1 MTIERIMQLTDLLEL
16 LNALEDFCRESY
28 LREDDTECMKL
39 KECAENNADNE
50 YIMLL
55 SSYLMVCEDG
65 DEVIQALYEFVGN
78 CKGFAEADKEMTQQV
93 TKAEFEA
100 VLEEC
105 EEKCC
110 LKSCIEK
117 EHTLKTVET
126 EYYNRYREF
135 ALRFKENAINLI
147 LPRID
152 INTDIKKYIAED
164 LGAMLYGVLKTK
176 LSPEYIQQEMERY
189 IPTVRSSKKATRELF
204 KEYIY
209 EVIMYKERKPE
220 IYSKYDEQ
228 TQRVIVVEFFKKII
242 NEYLL
247 I

>member
-1 MTIERIMQLTDLLEL
+1 MTIEKIIKSTDLLEL

-28 LREDDTECMKL
+28 LREDDTECMQL

-55 SSYLMVCEDG
+55 SSYLMACEDG

-78 CKGFAEADKEMTQQV
+78 CKGFAEVDKEMTQQV
-93 TKAEFEA
+93 TKAEFETI
-100 VLEEC
+100 LDEC
-105 EEKCC
+105 EDKCG

-135 ALRFKENAINLI
+135 ALRFKGNTINLI

-152 INTDIKKYIAED
+152 INTDIKKYMADD

-189 IPTVRSSKKATRELF
+189 IPTARSSKKATRELF

-209 EVIMYKERKPE
+209 EVIIHKERKPE

-228 TQRVIVVEFFKKII
+228 TRRIIIVEFFKKII
-242 NEYLL
+242 RQYLKE
-247 I
+247 